1 MVDSTDR
8 PIVPLSHPD
17 DILHRRLLA
26 MRANSAMPKDGT
38 EGMQQPLRLMS
49 YLVADVP
56 TASLWAGSIIY
67 VSDEIG
73 GATVAVSNGTNWV
86 RTSDLAT
93 VS

>member
-1 MVDSTDR
+1 MADPTDR

-38 EGMQQPLRLMS
+38 EGMNQPLRLVE
-49 YLVADVP
+49 YTVATLP
-56 TASLWAGSIIY
+56 TASLWEGSLIY
-67 VSDEIG
+67 VSDEAG
-73 GATVAVSNGTNWV
+73 GATVAVSNSTNWV
-86 RTSDLAT
+86 RLQDLAT